1 MGTAAAA
8 AAPFFVPVIAKQM
21 TVRLFGCKNFFI

>member
-8 AAPFFVPVIAKQM
+8 AAPFFVSGIAKQM
-21 TVRLFGCKNFFI
+21 MVRLFGCKKFFI